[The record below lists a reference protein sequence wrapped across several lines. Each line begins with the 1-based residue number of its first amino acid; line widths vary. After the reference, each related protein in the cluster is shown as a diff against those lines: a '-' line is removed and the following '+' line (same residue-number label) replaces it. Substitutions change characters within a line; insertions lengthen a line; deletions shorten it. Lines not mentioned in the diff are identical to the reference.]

1 MLISATNQRK
11 PFSEV
16 NYSYAMKRFLFII
29 SLSIFSFLSAKG
41 DEKPVLK
48 FNARSRFKI
57 VQFTDIHIQYDA
69 YRSDSVLVMMRT
81 VIKREK
87 PDLVVLTG
95 DIVGSDNR
103 KKAWLKVAQVM
114 IDARVP
120 WAAML
125 GNHDAEY
132 ELDKEQTMDA
142 IVGLPYNLTIPGPKG
157 LAGKGN
163 YVLPIQASRSQ
174 KTAAVLYALDSEE
187 REQPDQKDW
196 MDESQV
202 QWYKEQSA
210 AFTRQNN
217 GTPLP
222 ALAFFHIPF
231 PEFANVVGKSTTY
244 GMNYERLHARPNT
257 PSNLFT
263 AFQEKKDVMGVFVGH
278 EHNNNY
284 IGSIND
290 ICLAFGQ
297 AGGRQIYGDLGSG
310 ARVIELHEGQRK
322 FDSWILKL
330 YDNSRELDI
339 WKPTH
344 SQERLF
350 FVTYPDSFKEKQ
362 ANPDKISMITQ
373 SRTVRIQLS
382 GSGAA
387 TIDWGDGTKKEVVTL
402 TESVSQMDHTYPA
415 ASVRTVSI
423 NGDNITTLSCKGAG
437 LTYLDVSKN
446 TQLTSLDCSDNRLMQ
461 LNVGQNTALK
471 TLWCNGNQLTN
482 LDVSKNTLL
491 TELYCYRNRLMKLD
505 VSKNTALTWLNCYQN
520 DLRSLDLSNNP
531 VLRRLDCY
539 ENRLKTLDV
548 SKNPALM
555 WTVCTDNQLTTET
568 INALFGSMHKSAI
581 PAKIF
586 IGGNPGEKD
595 CDRSIA
601 KSKNWTV
608 SIRY

>member
-1 MLISATNQRK
+1 
-11 PFSEV
+11 
-16 NYSYAMKRFLFII
+16 MKRTLLIICLTLFA
-29 SLSIFSFLSAKG
+29 FLSAEA

-57 VQFTDIHIQYDA
+57 VQFTDIHIQYDS
-69 YRSDSVLVMMRT
+69 YRSDSTLVMMRM
-81 VIKREK
+81 VIKKEK

-95 DIVGSDNR
+95 DIVASDNR
-103 KKAWLKVAQVM
+103 KQAWLKVAQVM
-114 IDARVP
+114 IDAKVP

-132 ELDKEQTMDA
+132 ELDKEQTMNV
-142 IVGLPYNLTIPGPKG
+142 IVGLPYNLTIAGPKE

-163 YVLPIQASRSQ
+163 YVLPIQASKSK

-187 REQPDQKDW
+187 REQPDVKEW

-202 QWYKEQSA
+202 RWYKEQST
-210 AFTRQNN
+210 AFTKQNN

-231 PEFANVVGKSTTY
+231 PEFDDVIGKSTTY
-244 GMNYERLHARPNT
+244 GINYEKIHPKRNIE
-257 PSNLFT
+257 SNLFK
-263 AFQEKKDVMGVFVGH
+263 ALQEKKDVMGVFVGH

-284 IGSIND
+284 IGNIDD

-310 ARVIELHEGQRK
+310 ARVIELYEGQRK

-339 WKPTH
+339 WKPTN
-344 SQERLF
+344 SLERMF
-350 FVTYPDSFKEKQ
+350 FVTYPDSFVEKKTN
-362 ANPDKISMITQ
+362 AGKISMITEGQ
-373 SRTVRIQLS
+373 KVRIQLS
-382 GSGAA
+382 GMGSA
-387 TIDWGDGTKKEVVTL
+387 TIDWGDDSKKEVLTL
-402 TESVSQMDHTYPA
+402 QESVSQIEHTYA
-415 ASVRTVSI
+415 TASTRKIAV
-423 NGDNITTLSCKGAG
+423 NGDNITTLNCKGAG

-446 TQLTSLDCSDNRLMQ
+446 TALTMLDCSDNRLTH
-461 LNVGQNTALK
+461 LNVSQNTALK

-482 LDVSKNTLL
+482 LDVSKNTAL
-491 TELYCYRNRLMKLD
+491 TELYCYRNRLMSLD

-520 DLRSLDLSNNP
+520 DLRTLDLSKNSA
-531 VLRRLDCY
+531 LRRLDCY
-539 ENRLKTLDV
+539 ENQLRTLDV
-548 SKNPALM
+548 SKNATLM
-555 WTVCTDNQLTTET
+555 WTICTDNQFTAEAL
-568 INALFGSMHKSAI
+568 NALFGTLQKAARS
-581 PAKIF
+581 AKIF

-608 SIRY
+608 SLRY

>member
-1 MLISATNQRK
+1 
-11 PFSEV
+11 
-16 NYSYAMKRFLFII
+16 MKRILFII
-29 SLSIFSFLSAKG
+29 SLTILSFLSAKG

-48 FNARSRFKI
+48 FNARARFKI

-69 YRSDSVLVMMRT
+69 YRSDSTLVMMRA
-81 VIKREK
+81 VIQREK

-95 DIVGSDNR
+95 DVVGSDNR

-114 IDARVP
+114 IDAKVP
-120 WAAML
+120 WAAVL

-132 ELDKEQTMDA
+132 ELDKEQTMNT
-142 IVGLPYNLTIPGPKG
+142 IVGLPYNLTIAGPKE

-163 YVLPIQASRSQ
+163 YVLPIQASKSE
-174 KTAAVLYALDSEE
+174 KTAAVLYGLDSEE
-187 REQPDQKDW
+187 REPNVKDW

-210 AFTRQNN
+210 ALTKQNN

-231 PEFANVVGKSTTY
+231 PEFADVVGKSTTY
-244 GMNYERLHARPNT
+244 GINYEKLHSKSSIN
-257 PSNLFT
+257 SNLFK

-284 IGSIND
+284 IGNIND

-330 YDNSRELDI
+330 YDNSRELDL

-344 SQERLF
+344 SKERMF
-350 FVTYPDSFKEKQ
+350 FVTYPDSFTEKK
-362 ANPDKISMITQ
+362 ANADKISMITEG
-373 SRTVRIQLS
+373 RKVNIQLS
-382 GSGAA
+382 GPGSA
-387 TIDWGDGTKKEVVTL
+387 TIDWGDGSKKEVLTL
-402 TESVSQMDHTYPA
+402 KESVSQIDHTYPA
-415 ASVRTVSI
+415 ASTRAISI
-423 NGDNITTLSCKGAG
+423 NGDNITTLICKGAG

-446 TQLTSLDCSDNRLMQ
+446 AELTSLDCSDNRLMQ
-461 LNVGQNTALK
+461 LNISHNTALK

-482 LDVSKNTLL
+482 LDVNKNTLL
-491 TELYCYRNRLMKLD
+491 AELYCYRNRLMNLD

-520 DLRSLDLSNNP
+520 DLRSLDLSKTTA
-531 VLRRLDCY
+531 LRRLDCY
-539 ENRLKTLDV
+539 ENRLMTLDF
-548 SKNPALM
+548 SKNTALT
-555 WTVCTDNQLTTET
+555 WLVCTDNQFTTET
-568 INALFGSMHKSAI
+568 MNALFASLHKSAS
-581 PAKIF
+581 PAKLF
-586 IGGNPGEKD
+586 IGGNPGERD
-595 CDRSIA
+595 CDRSLA

-608 SIRY
+608 SLRY